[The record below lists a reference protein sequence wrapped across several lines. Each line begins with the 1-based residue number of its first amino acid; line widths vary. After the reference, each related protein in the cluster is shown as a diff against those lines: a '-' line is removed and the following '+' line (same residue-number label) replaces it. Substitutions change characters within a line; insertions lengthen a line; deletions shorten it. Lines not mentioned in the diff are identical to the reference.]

1 MYSTT
6 TFKRSWRPRYYKMA
20 CASNVSRVWYQLI
33 FLFFFL
39 FSLNSAMATSI
50 SSSFTFGPCLF
61 YYCFFFWISYEITNV
76 FQFHPFLFFN
86 FLGLVPIFFITI
98 FFFLIGYKLH
108 FFSISPPFIFFLSF
122 KFGHH
127 SFDC

>member
-1 MYSTT
+1 VYSTT

-33 FLFFFL
+33 FLFFFSL
-39 FSLNSAMATSI
+39 LLEFSDGHFNFFFLYIWSM
-50 SSSFTFGPCLF
+50 SFLLL
-61 YYCFFFWISYEITNV
+61 FFFWISYEITNV
-76 FQFHPFLFFN
+76 FQFHPLLFFN
-86 FLGLVPIFFITI
+86 LLGLVPIFFITI